1 MSTYY
6 EYRDVKVMIA
16 LELMKRNGWKVYG
29 FKGDESD
36 AMTDYYDPAYW
47 DGIAEKNGY
56 VLVVDHSYPRKPEEI
71 REYKNVDYSVNVEIQ
86 KKIQKLEQMTVERG
100 ASEQE
105 EASARA
111 SIEKLLAKQNGGET
125 QKSYIVTGIRPG
137 YMANPPRCNW
147 HIEKDGVIIAKG
159 NGLLKFSRVY
169 DYFYHDSYREDMM
182 EFKRKTEDEYI
193 SDYTRYLYCH
203 SHYYHTEEEA
213 RKSAEYH
220 YNELSEDEK
229 LFDKFNQFIGKLDTT
244 AGGLMGNADYEY
256 KKVKVTEHKMEYK
269 AVETDIGEIKEGQTF
284 ILKTNFN
291 YGRNRGYVYRIHES
305 HAQYADS
312 QKRYNAVRL
321 NKKLTKELYGTS
333 NSSNYMFSCSKS
345 EDIQKWI
352 DKGCIA
358 FCEIQEVK
366 VPYEV
371 EKVIKC
377 SIKKSETATEE
388 SEAAE
393 NKSNSES
400 YTYDIKEDVD
410 TRDDSKIWVVKILER
425 LDKAAYIAES
435 KAMRDRGGYYS
446 KFKKGFIFRFNP
458 AEKLGIEVS
467 I

>member
-29 FKGDESD
+29 FKGDTSD
-36 AMTDYYDPAYW
+36 PMTDYYNPAYW

-71 REYKNVDYSVNVEIQ
+71 REYKNVGYSASAEIQ
-86 KKIQKLEQMTVERG
+86 KKIQKLKQMTVERG

-105 EASARA
+105 EASARV

-125 QKSYIVTGIRPG
+125 QRSYIVTGIRPG
-137 YMANPPRCNW
+137 CMANPPRCNW

-169 DYFYHDSYREDMM
+169 NYFYHDNYREDMM

-193 SDYTRYLYCH
+193 SDYTRHLYCH

-213 RKSAEYH
+213 KKGAEYH
-220 YNELSEDEK
+220 YNEMARDEK

-256 KKVKVTEHKMEYK
+256 KKVKVTEYKMEYK
-269 AVETDIGEIKEGQTF
+269 AVETDSGEIKEGQTL

-305 HAQYADS
+305 HAQYADG
-312 QKRYNAVRL
+312 QKRYNTVRL
-321 NKKLTKELYGTS
+321 NRKLTKELTGAS
-333 NSSNYMFSCSKS
+333 NSSNYMFGCSKS